1 MRWLGSK
8 TLLTPTPVP
17 AFGDHGELGAL
28 AQFPVEEDPKPGPSR
43 WPRMLPMEGMS
54 VKEVTQAQPPVE
66 LIPVVSILFFTDKVT
81 LNSDL

>member
-1 MRWLGSK
+1 M
-8 TLLTPTPVP
+8 TPTPVP
-17 AFGDHGELGAL
+17 AFGDHGDLGAL

-54 VKEVTQAQPPVE
+54 AKEVTQAQPPVE
-66 LIPVVSILFFTDKVT
+66 LIPVVSIFFFTDKVT